1 MLQANKEMRSQKY
14 YLSFNLTL
22 SYCYELK
29 VSRSIENHL
38 GFDHM
43 LDQMS
48 DCLFWSSLW
57 SPVGFPVWSYLWLFW
72 SSVWLFWSSVWSPV
86 YLWLCRQEAPPAGIS
101 TRSEPQFSISWTNGR
116 AGDADDDGDD
126 NDVDGDGAVGDD
138 IYYDDDH
145 GINDEDNDGDG
156 VLNQS
161 SCCRGQ
167 MMEQVRWCYFFGG

>member
-1 MLQANKEMRSQKY
+1 MRSQKY

-29 VSRSIENHL
+29 VSRSIKNHL

-57 SPVGFPVWSYLWLFW
+57 SPVGFPVWSYLWLLW
-72 SSVWLFWSSVWSPV
+72 SSVWLFCSSVWSPV
-86 YLWLCRQEAPPAGIS
+86 YMCFCRQEAPPAGIS

-116 AGDADDDGDD
+116 AGDDDDDDDDDDGDE
-126 NDVDGDGAVGDD
+126 GDD
-138 IYYDDDH
+138 GH
-145 GINDEDNDGDG
+145 G

>member
-1 MLQANKEMRSQKY
+1 M
-14 YLSFNLTL
+14 
-22 SYCYELK
+22 
-29 VSRSIENHL
+29 
-38 GFDHM
+38 
-43 LDQMS
+43 
-48 DCLFWSSLW
+48 WSS
-57 SPVGFPVWSYLWLFW
+57 
-72 SSVWLFWSSVWSPV
+72 V

-116 AGDADDDGDD
+116 AGDGDDDDDD

-145 GINDEDNDGDG
+145 DINDEDNDGDG

>member
-1 MLQANKEMRSQKY
+1 MRPFRISVFLLQPNKVMRLQIY

-48 DCLFWSSLW
+48 ALIICLIPCWIACLIISLIIVIVCLIVFCWS
-57 SPVGFPVWSYLWLFW
+57 VW
-72 SSVWLFWSSVWSPV
+72 SSV
-86 YLWLCRQEAPPAGIS
+86 YLCFCRQEAPPAGIS

-116 AGDADDDGDD
+116 AGDDDGDDGDDDGDE
-126 NDVDGDGAVGDD
+126 GD
-138 IYYDDDH
+138 
-145 GINDEDNDGDG
+145 DGDG